1 MSTSKVKNEASWE
14 ESARQQ
20 IDTLLYQSGW
30 IVRDRSQTNLAA
42 GPGVAIREA
51 VLETGE
57 ADYLFL
63 LAVKPLQRF
72 RRSQK
77 VTPLPE

>member
-1 MSTSKVKNEASWE
+1 ME

-20 IDTLLYQSGW
+20 IDTLLHQSGW

-42 GPGVAIREA
+42 GPGVAIHEA
-51 VLETGE
+51 ALETGE
-57 ADYLFL
+57 ADYLFF
-63 LAVKPLQRF
+63 AGGKPLQRL

>member
-1 MSTSKVKNEASWE
+1 MCLHFLQILQSRFKRQMSTSKVKNEASWE

-20 IDTLLYQSGW
+20 IDTLLHQSGW

-42 GPGVAIREA
+42 GPGVAIHEA

-57 ADYLFL
+57 VDYLFC
-63 LAVKPLQRF
+63 
-72 RRSQK
+72 
-77 VTPLPE
+77 